1 MNSGRSARKFLRFV
15 LLSIFVAGSLSFAQT
30 LKVATLNIWSGV
42 DYKGTWNVR
51 EFENDSVRQ
60 KRLDLVVAELKT
72 LQPDVVALQECNPVA
87 AVAGEVAEALGYDFI
102 YQRANSGIKLGPVG
116 VPWNLNEG
124 LALLAKKDL
133 HLEFVD
139 VVDLSRTLGAFGNC
153 VSLHSSDQNI
163 ALIGSATVGATKLLL
178 VNIHLSA
185 AVPNEQRTRNKLTEM
200 IQQRRIP
207 EREQEIILTE
217 FSEQAGVRQ
226 REAVRLREAISHH
239 VIAAPII
246 LLGDFNA
253 APEAREIEMLREQ
266 FLDCTP
272 VSRRGEPTWDV
283 ENNPNIQH
291 SMSLDTGRSVIECLS
306 GWYDGIS
313 RRIDYVFLDQ
323 RFSPADVRSLDLF
336 ANEPE
341 SGLLPSDHFGLIA
354 EIDLS
359 RLAANPR
366 EASSASVQSPGK
378 KFEFLPMLSYDTDVG
393 FGYGV
398 KAFFLDF
405 LGESESFDVILFNS
419 TKGERWY
426 RLVFS
431 VPDFELRQGKRY
443 PLSLDLVV
451 DYDKF
456 TRNNFFGVGPGSRSS
471 DRETF
476 TKEPLE
482 IQLVAS
488 RGFSER
494 FVGQIGIKFKAV
506 RNFAF
511 DSAGLFAASAPINL
525 GRSQGTSLYA
535 SVRYDSRNSFINP
548 SRGNVAQLDL
558 EGGSSGFGS
567 DYGLFS
573 STVSLQTYHVLFY
586 PKTVLAARVVGQMVG
601 GKGLPLH
608 TFSTLGGTK
617 TLRGFPQDRFLD
629 RTSVLTNIEL
639 RFPIV
644 WRFDGLIF
652 FDAGKLAPNIGRLA
666 LLTGWKTNPGFGLR
680 FLMDTF
686 IVRADLGMSKEG
698 TGFYFNFGHL
708 F

>member
-1 MNSGRSARKFLRFV
+1 MTSGRFARNFSRFV
-15 LLSIFVAGSLSFAQT
+15 LLPIFAAGSLSFAQN
-30 LKVATLNIWSGV
+30 LKVATLYIWSGV
-42 DYKGTWNVR
+42 DYKGTWNVG
-51 EFENDSVRQ
+51 EFENDSARQ

-72 LQPDVVALQECNPVA
+72 LRPDVVALQECNPVA
-87 AVAGEVAEALGYDFI
+87 TVAGEVAEALGYDFI

-116 VPWNLNEG
+116 LPWNLNEG

-139 VVDLSRTLGAFGNC
+139 VVDLSRTFGAFGNC

-163 ALIGSATVGATKLLL
+163 ALMGSVTIGTTKLLM
-178 VNIHLSA
+178 VNTHLSA
-185 AVPNEQRTRNKLTEM
+185 AVPDEQRTRNELTEL

-207 EREQEIILTE
+207 EPEQEIILAE
-217 FSEQAGVRQ
+217 FSEQGGVRQ
-226 REAVRLREAISHH
+226 QEIARLREALSNP
-239 VIAAPII
+239 ASAPVV

-253 APEAREIEMLREQ
+253 APEAQEIESLREQ

-272 VSRRGEPTWDV
+272 VSRRGEPTWDAGH
-283 ENNPNIQH
+283 NPNIQH
-291 SMSLDTGRSVIECLS
+291 SMSLDTTRSVIEYLS

-313 RRIDYVFLDQ
+313 RRIDHIFLDQ
-323 RFSPADVRSLDLF
+323 RFSPEDVRSLDLF
-336 ANEPE
+336 ANKPE

-359 RLAANPR
+359 RLASNIQD
-366 EASSASVQSPGK
+366 ASSASVQSPGR

-393 FGYGV
+393 FGYGA

-431 VPDFELRQGKRY
+431 IPDFELRQGKRY

-451 DYDKF
+451 DYDMYTK
-456 TRNNFFGVGPGSRSS
+456 NNFFGTGPESRSA
-471 DRETF
+471 DRETY

-482 IQLVAS
+482 LQLVAS
-488 RGFSER
+488 RGFSDH
-494 FVGQIGIKFKAV
+494 FVGQAGFRFKAV

-511 DSAGLFAASAPINL
+511 DSTGLFAATAPINL
-525 GRSQGTSLYA
+525 GRSQGLTFFA

-567 DYGLFS
+567 DYDVFS

-586 PKTVLAARVVGQMVG
+586 PKTILAARVVGQTVSG
-601 GKGLPLH
+601 TDLPLH
-608 TFSTLGGTK
+608 AYSTLGGTK

-629 RTSVLTNIEL
+629 RASILTNVEL
-639 RFPIV
+639 RFPII
-644 WRFDGLIF
+644 WRFDGLVF
-652 FDAGKLAPNIGRLA
+652 FDSGKLASNIGRMAPLKG
-666 LLTGWKTNPGFGLR
+666 GWKTNPGFGLR
-680 FLMDTF
+680 LMMDTF
-686 IVRADLGMSKEG
+686 IVRADLGISNEG